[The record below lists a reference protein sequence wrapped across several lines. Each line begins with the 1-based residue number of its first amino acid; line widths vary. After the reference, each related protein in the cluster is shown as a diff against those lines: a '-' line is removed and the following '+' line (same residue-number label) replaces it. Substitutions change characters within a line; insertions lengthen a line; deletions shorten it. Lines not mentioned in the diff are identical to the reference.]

1 MYTFKTLIKW
11 VADSYTARDMR
22 HRLLWARMGLTW
34 DDCDMLCGYY
44 LKHESAEFVVA
55 AALAIQQVG
64 E

>member
-1 MYTFKTLIKW
+1 MHSFKALVRW

-22 HRLLWARMGLTW
+22 HRLLWAGLGLSW
-34 DDCDMLCGYY
+34 DDCDMLCKNY
-44 LKHESAEFVVA
+44 LRHESAEYVVA